1 MNFAILLWV
10 KIFVNFFFLNLFI
23 FVPDAKIDAVNFQR
37 ETALHLIVKAKEMLN
52 RRQMMDILIQR
63 GSDLEAKRDKGDTPL
78 HIACQNGLEADIQ
91 YLIRWK
97 LQKPILIDSIDQLSG
112 RE

>member
-1 MNFAILLWV
+1 M
-10 KIFVNFFFLNLFI
+10 
-23 FVPDAKIDAVNFQR
+23 
-37 ETALHLIVKAKEMLN
+37 KAKEMLN

-91 YLIRWK
+91 YLIR
-97 LQKPILIDSIDQLSG
+97 
-112 RE
+112 